1 MTRLIS
7 LVKGNQQDGDC
18 NVNFN
23 ADYYK
28 NQAQIETQTTKF
40 VTHSVLAV
48 MIIFLIIQVRYAYLW
63 KIERPSASES

>member
-18 NVNFN
+18 NVNSN

-40 VTHSVLAV
+40 VMHSVLAV
-48 MIIFLIIQVRYAYLW
+48 MIIF
-63 KIERPSASES
+63 